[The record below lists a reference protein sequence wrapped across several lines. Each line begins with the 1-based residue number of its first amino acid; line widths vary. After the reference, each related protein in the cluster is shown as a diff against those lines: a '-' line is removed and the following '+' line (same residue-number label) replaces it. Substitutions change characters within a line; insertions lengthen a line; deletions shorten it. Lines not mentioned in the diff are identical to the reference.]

1 VSNGDSNKLCDY
13 INDSILDA
21 CIESDPDAKVSL
33 STIAKRNY
41 ICVMGN
47 VSCTS
52 EIFYEQIVRKSVKDI
67 GYDTTAKGLDFKT
80 CHVTILVDHH
90 TNSTPKPKASLS
102 PSPYPDNPLSQ
113 STTLK
118 VISSPELQVKISP
131 IKSTKFRLK
140 SLGPLKSQVKVKI

>member
-52 EIFYEQIVRKSVKDI
+52 EIFYEQIVRKSVKEI
-67 GYDTTAKGLDFKT
+67 GYDTMAKGLDFKS
-80 CHVTILVDHH
+80 CHVTILVDHQ
-90 TNSTPKPKASLS
+90 TKESPKPKVIQE
-102 PSPYPDNPLSQ
+102 PTPYPEDRTSQ

-118 VISSPELQVKISP
+118 VISIPELQVKIFSFFNQQ
-131 IKSTKFRLK
+131 K
-140 SLGPLKSQVKVKI
+140 LG

>member
-1 VSNGDSNKLCDY
+1 MSNGESNKLCDY

-33 STIAKRNY
+33 STIAKKNY

-67 GYDTTAKGLDFKT
+67 GYDTIAKGLDFKT
-80 CHVTILVDHH
+80 CHVTILIDHH
-90 TNSTPKPKASLS
+90 TKEIPKPKASQE
-102 PSPYPDNPLSQ
+102 PDPLPEDRNSQ
-113 STTLK
+113 FTTLK
-118 VISSPELQVKISP
+118 VISSPELHVKNIL
-131 IKSTKFRLK
+131 FAY
-140 SLGPLKSQVKVKI
+140 

>member
-1 VSNGDSNKLCDY
+1 MSNGESNKLCDY

-33 STIAKRNY
+33 STIAKKNY

-67 GYDTTAKGLDFKT
+67 GYDTIAKGLDFKT
-80 CHVTILVDHH
+80 CHVTILIDHH
-90 TNSTPKPKASLS
+90 TKEIPKPKASQE
-102 PSPYPDNPLSQ
+102 PDPLPEDRNSQ
-113 STTLK
+113 FTTLK
-118 VISSPELQVKISP
+118 VISSPELQVKNIL
-131 IKSTKFRLK
+131 FAY
-140 SLGPLKSQVKVKI
+140 